1 MKKKY
6 LFILLTVLTVG
17 FFLLFS
23 WHSQKLPT
31 GEIPK
36 EYQALYVE
44 LEQKLKEFDQ
54 RLDAEWDGQKSDV
67 IFATDLVAANG
78 NRGTAL
84 LDEKG
89 YQYILLYLDRFQ
101 ELGVKGVKISLNY
114 PLLVSDFPNSD
125 RYLEFYEK
133 LSAEIREKR
142 KLKLLIQPTAVFPQ
156 AEFSD
161 TNLEVKDYYRK
172 LTLQTYTQSKIEH
185 IQKILDKVRP
195 DYLFVETEPDTMAHN
210 TGLNELNDHKTYKQ
224 VVEEQL
230 RGLRRD
236 QTLLGAGVGT
246 WNSQE
251 FVEGLVTI
259 PDLDFLELRIYPIDF
274 FGNALSYIDM
284 AKSHDKKVIYG
295 ESWLYKISKAELEKG
310 EGAAWAKILSR
321 DVFEFWQPLDQ
332 KFLELF
338 VKLAR
343 YKGVEFISPF
353 WSNYFFTYLDYD
365 FRTKNAEPGT
375 LLKSAAKEAFKN
387 VKMGKFSQTGLK
399 YQELIS
405 E

>member
-6 LFILLTVLTVG
+6 LLIGIVIAVIG
-17 FFLLFS
+17 FLIYL
-23 WHSQKLPT
+23 WPQQPQP
-31 GEIPK
+31 GEIPT
-36 EYQALYVE
+36 EYQALYDE
-44 LEQKLKEFDQ
+44 LEQKLEDFNQQLEALPD
-54 RLDAEWDGQKSDV
+54 RENYPTT
-67 IFATDLVAANG
+67 FATDLMVANG

-125 RYLEFYEK
+125 RYLEFYQK
-133 LSAEIREKR
+133 LAREIMEKR

-172 LTLQTYTQSKIEH
+172 LTLQTYTQGKIEH

-210 TGLNELNDHKTYKQ
+210 TGLNELNDPKIYKQ
-224 VVEEQL
+224 VVEKQIK
-230 RGLRRD
+230 GLRRD

-246 WNSQE
+246 WNSKE

-259 PDLDFLELRIYPIDF
+259 PDLDFLELRIYPLDF
-274 FGNALSYIDM
+274 FGNALSYIET
-284 AKSHDKKVIYG
+284 AKAHNKKVIFG
-295 ESWLYKISKAELEKG
+295 ESWLYKISTEELKQG

-365 FRTKNAEPGT
+365 FRTKRADSGT
-375 LLKSAAKEAFKN
+375 LLKSTAKEAFKN
-387 VKMGKFSQTGLK
+387 VQKGQFSQTGLK
-399 YQELIS
+399 YQELIAK
-405 E
+405 